1 MGMEKRYKQRLNTM
15 QSELEMEKAKNE
27 SIRNHFDE
35 KEEKIKKEKMNESD
49 KLKAELIEQQLEYL
63 STVDCLKYHE
73 GIHDEISHK
82 VAVKIHQKEK
92 EKRERKKKEKFVF
105 EKELVEIVKM
115 GFNDIDTIKG
125 LLLQFNGRSESV
137 VQCLIK

>member
-1 MGMEKRYKQRLNTM
+1 M
-15 QSELEMEKAKNE
+15 QSELNMEKVKNE
-27 SIRNHFDE
+27 SIRNYFVVN
-35 KEEKIKKEKMNESD
+35 EEKIKKEKMTESD

-92 EKRERKKKEKFVF
+92 EKREKKKEKFEF
-105 EKELVEIVKM
+105 EKELIEIVKM
-115 GFNDIDTIKG
+115 GFNNIDTIKG
-125 LLLQFNGRSESV
+125 LLVQFNGRSESV